1 MITGSAAPFGYGG
14 YEFKWSQAEKIVARR
29 AFDQALKRE
38 FDQLIAK
45 TKRRAGEIEQIA
57 DVWSLAEYVFDRR
70 KQINSQYDYRYSVLP
85 RVLADLLRIGRLRE
99 RDLAGLDDDKL
110 AEIRRVAQLR
120 A

>member
-1 MITGSAAPFGYGG
+1 MITRSAAPFGYSG

-29 AFDQALKRE
+29 AFDRALKRE
-38 FDQLIAK
+38 FDQLIAE

-70 KQINSQYDYRYSVLP
+70 KQIDSQYDYRYSVLP
-85 RVLADLLRIGRLRE
+85 SVLADLLRVGRLSE